1 MGCNP
6 SRLRTHRIGGSTTE
20 WRISMYAPPL
30 ADASLDRRLQ
40 NAYKST
46 RRGEALR
53 TRGAPKTSGARVSGR
68 WCERTR
74 NTRRCQES
82 WLTDNTQT
90 LAFSGCFV
98 VRKYTTS
105 LTTLRILLL
114 RGHRWFRI
122 RCTPSVHRRDQL
134 AALHEG
140 ILHPIPS
147 NLQTRFLASGVFG
160 FPVVHASSGLVEPM
174 EKSGLQGSDRDNNR
188 VV

>member
-1 MGCNP
+1 M
-6 SRLRTHRIGGSTTE
+6 
-20 WRISMYAPPL
+20 
-30 ADASLDRRLQ
+30 
-40 NAYKST
+40 
-46 RRGEALR
+46 RRGAAHPWRSENF
-53 TRGAPKTSGARVSGR
+53 RGSRV
-68 WCERTR
+68 WAMCERTR
-74 NTRRCQES
+74 HTTRCQES

-98 VRKYTTS
+98 VRKYPTS
-105 LTTLRILLL
+105 LTTLRILVL

-147 NLQTRFLASGVFG
+147 NLQTRFLASEVFG
-160 FPVVHASSGLVEPM
+160 FPVVHASSGIVEPM

-188 VV
+188 GV

>member
-1 MGCNP
+1 MRKTRNQFEI
-6 SRLRTHRIGGSTTE
+6 IGGSTTA
-20 WRISMYAPPL
+20 WRILMCAPPL

-46 RRGEALR
+46 RRGEALAHPWR
-53 TRGAPKTSGARVSGR
+53 SENFRGSRV
-68 WCERTR
+68 WAMCERTR
-74 NTRRCQES
+74 HTTRCQES
-82 WLTDNTQT
+82 WLTDKTQT

-98 VRKYTTS
+98 VLKYTTS
-105 LTTLRILLL
+105 LTTLRIVLL

-122 RCTPSVHRRDQL
+122 RFTPSVHRRDQL

-147 NLQTRFLASGVFG
+147 NLHTRFLASGVCG
-160 FPVVHASSGLVEPM
+160 FPVVHASSGIVEPM
-174 EKSGLQGSDRDNNR
+174 EKSGLQGRDRYNNR

>member
-1 MGCNP
+1 M
-6 SRLRTHRIGGSTTE
+6 
-20 WRISMYAPPL
+20 
-30 ADASLDRRLQ
+30 
-40 NAYKST
+40 
-46 RRGEALR
+46 
-53 TRGAPKTSGARVSGR
+53 
-68 WCERTR
+68 CERTR
-74 NTRRCQES
+74 HTTRCQES

-105 LTTLRILLL
+105 LTTLRICFFEAIAGSGSGAL
-114 RGHRWFRI
+114 RQYTVVINSQH
-122 RCTPSVHRRDQL
+122 CN
-134 AALHEG
+134 EG

-188 VV
+188 GV

>member
-1 MGCNP
+1 
-6 SRLRTHRIGGSTTE
+6 
-20 WRISMYAPPL
+20 MYAPL

-46 RRGEALR
+46 RRGGAAHPWRSENF
-53 TRGAPKTSGARVSGR
+53 RGSRV
-68 WCERTR
+68 WAMCERTR

-105 LTTLRILLL
+105 LTTLRIVLL
-114 RGHRWFRI
+114 RGHRWFRS

-134 AALHEG
+134 AAWHEG
-140 ILHPIPS
+140 MCTPYHPIFKRASWLPGS
-147 NLQTRFLASGVFG
+147 SVSLWSTHPQVLLSAWKSQGFKEAIVTTIGWYDLLTSTTLASTKSHQGMKEG
-160 FPVVHASSGLVEPM
+160 REP
-174 EKSGLQGSDRDNNR
+174 
-188 VV
+188 

>member
-1 MGCNP
+1 
-6 SRLRTHRIGGSTTE
+6 
-20 WRISMYAPPL
+20 MYAPPL

-68 WCERTR
+68 CERTR

-105 LTTLRILLL
+105 LTTLRIVLL
-114 RGHRWFRI
+114 RGHRWFRS

-134 AALHEG
+134 AAWHEG
-140 ILHPIPS
+140 MLHPIPS

-160 FPVVHASSGLVEPM
+160 FPVVHASSGLVERM

>member
-1 MGCNP
+1 MEDIDVRS
-6 SRLRTHRIGGSTTE
+6 SRLMPALTGGSE
-20 WRISMYAPPL
+20 RVQEYP
-30 ADASLDRRLQ
+30 Q
-40 NAYKST
+40 
-46 RRGEALR
+46 RRGAAHPWRSENF
-53 TRGAPKTSGARVSGR
+53 RGSRVWAMG
-68 WCERTR
+68 ERTR

-90 LAFSGCFV
+90 LALSGCFV

-105 LTTLRILLL
+105 LTTLRLLLL

-147 NLQTRFLASGVFG
+147 NLQMASGVCG

-174 EKSGLQGSDRDNNR
+174 ESQGFKEAI
-188 VV
+188 VTTIGGV